1 MQMPHF
7 TRLCVLLLALAGG
20 CIQPAAAGPSERQ
33 GHSQR
38 EDQAERQGS
47 DPRGDGHRRIII
59 ADSGMSLDQAVS
71 MVEKRYNARVVRT
84 EVRNEGNRKIYVLRL
99 LNDAGRVWTVR
110 VDASSGS
117 VS

>member
-7 TRLCVLLLALAGG
+7 TRLCVLLLALAAGG
-20 CIQPAAAGPSERQ
+20 AQTVEAAPNAVEAGP
-33 GHSQR
+33 
-38 EDQAERQGS
+38 GS
-47 DPRGDGHRRIII
+47 ASDDRSRRIVI

-71 MVEKRYNARVVRT
+71 MVEKRYKARVVRT

>member
-1 MQMPHF
+1 MQLPHF
-7 TRLCVLLLALAGG
+7 TRLCGRFCALALAL
-20 CIQPAAAGPSERQ
+20 AAGFAQAGDHGRARREAVESWPSYGEVRHQQRQ
-33 GHSQR
+33 DIR
-38 EDQAERQGS
+38 V
-47 DPRGDGHRRIII
+47 

-71 MVEKRYNARVVRT
+71 MVEKRYKARVVRT
-84 EVRNEGNRKIYVLRL
+84 EVRTEGDRKIYVLRL

>member
-1 MQMPHF
+1 MKTPRHSRF
-7 TRLCVLLLALAGG
+7 CLAILALAAGSALAG
-20 CIQPAAAGPSERQ
+20 DRAATIGDESRRDDTRRAQPG
-33 GHSQR
+33 
-38 EDQAERQGS
+38 
-47 DPRGDGHRRIII
+47 RIIL

-71 MVEKRYNARVVRT
+71 MVEKRFKARVVRT
-84 EVRNEGNRKIYVLRL
+84 ETRTEGDRKIYVLRL

>member
-1 MQMPHF
+1 MNSPRF
-7 TRLCVLLLALAGG
+7 SNLCLALLALAAGLAQAG
-20 CIQPAAAGPSERQ
+20 ERGMAHAGPAHR
-33 GHSQR
+33 G
-38 EDQAERQGS
+38 AEGGN
-47 DPRGDGHRRIII
+47 RGRIVL

-71 MVEKRYNARVVRT
+71 MVEKRFKARVVRT